1 LISNDQKIFMKESGF
16 GASGCRVG
24 QIAFGWADQ
33 AERAY
38 GAAGIFRKA
47 DQSTELH
54 ESLIVGSWILF
65 WNNDGSE
72 RLEFL

>member
-1 LISNDQKIFMKESGF
+1 MKESGF
-16 GASGCRVG
+16 GASGCGVG

-33 AERAY
+33 AEWAF
-38 GAAGIFRKA
+38 GAERIFGKA
-47 DQSTELH
+47 DQGTELH

>member
-1 LISNDQKIFMKESGF
+1 MKESGF
-16 GASGCRVG
+16 GASGCGVG

-33 AERAY
+33 AERAF
-38 GAAGIFRKA
+38 GAERIFGKA
-47 DQSTELH
+47 DQGTELH